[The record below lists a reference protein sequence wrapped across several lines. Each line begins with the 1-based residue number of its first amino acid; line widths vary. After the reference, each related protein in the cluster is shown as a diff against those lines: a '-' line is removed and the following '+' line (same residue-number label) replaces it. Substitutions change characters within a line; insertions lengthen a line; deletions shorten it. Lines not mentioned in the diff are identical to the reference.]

1 MPRFARFALGLGVCL
16 FGSSAFAQS
25 ALTELYGEG
34 IHRFYAGDLMTA
46 EQYLTRVIDAGVED
60 PRAYYF
66 RGLVREMQGGGGEY
80 DYETGAR
87 LEAEGARSFN
97 IGLALSR
104 IQGHTR
110 AKIEKL
116 RLDARVAAQQQAL
129 LMERART
136 EAGSSAPVPPPASP
150 VVPPVDTTDPFGGAE
165 EPTPPVVDPVQPDAL
180 TDPFADDPAP
190 AADATEPPT
199 TTEPADEADPFGGTP
214 ADDNPFGDD
223 APAAEVDNPFGS

>member
-34 IHRFYAGDLMTA
+34 VHRFYAGDLVTA

-80 DYETGAR
+80 DFESGAR

-97 IGLALSR
+97 VGLALSR
-104 IQGHTR
+104 IQGYTR

-116 RLDARVAAQQQAL
+116 RLDARVTAQQQAL

-136 EAGSSAPVPPPASP
+136 EAGGSVPVAPPAQP
-150 VVPPVDTTDPFGGAE
+150 VVPPVDATDPFGGPETA
-165 EPTPPVVDPVQPDAL
+165 PTPPVVDPVQPDVL
-180 TDPFADDPAP
+180 TYPFADDPAP
-190 AADATEPPT
+190 ATDATEPPAA
-199 TTEPADEADPFGGTP
+199 TEPADPADPFGGAP
-214 ADDNPFGDD
+214 AADDPFGDG
-223 APAAEVDNPFGS
+223 AAAEVDDPFGN